1 VKLIEYIKKLDKKF
15 SVNKKV
21 VIAMGMLFVFGVL
34 AFVTLTTYKM
44 NQLAYSDLKKSSISV
59 SDAVF
64 QGLRVAMNTGDP
76 VIVSS
81 TEENLRKTIKGIK
94 SLTVAKSQKTIEL
107 FSPSD
112 IYTTNKDILKSFQT
126 KKIQLIDNVEKE
138 EFRIIRP
145 MIATDECLMCHA
157 NQKKGDVLGVLSLTF
172 STTEADEQINTTQ
185 NLFISLGIVFTIIS
199 LFFIDFLTK
208 MAMKPVERLKNNL
221 SLFFDYLHGEKDYIK
236 PFEVT
241 TNDEIGQMAMLINE
255 NIDVVA
261 KDIDEHRAF
270 INDLKNV
277 AHKMS
282 NGNFD
287 TSIDTAIDNP
297 ALKELKGIQNDLI
310 AELSGVFKAI
320 NSAINDLTEGEFLFD
335 ITIKDSGDFK
345 ETKESLKELNLTLSF
360 ILDGIN
366 TTVASVVD
374 GDLTRTLSIDQYK
387 GGFLDIATGLN
398 NVIGNLNITFRDINA
413 VMSRIS
419 TGDLSAKI
427 ETDYHND
434 YKKLKDSINSTVD
447 KLKEVINSV
456 NTTTNSIVDGL
467 GVINH
472 EAETIS
478 LSASK
483 QAQSVERTTTS
494 VEEMKQNIAH
504 NTSNANKTEQIAV
517 SVAKKAKAGEDAVN
531 NTAESMEDIA
541 ENIELIED
549 IAYQTNLLALN
560 AAIEAARAGETGK
573 GFAVVA
579 VEVRK
584 LAENSQKAA
593 VEISD
598 TMSKSVI
605 RAKGAGKLVNQ
616 IVPDI
621 AQTAEL
627 VKQVANA
634 SSEQN
639 IGMNEINNSM
649 IMIDRETNENVQA
662 SKNLSNTA
670 ENLYTDAKSLRELM
684 EFFKV

>member
-1 VKLIEYIKKLDKKF
+1 MRKKIKALDKNLN
-15 SVNKKV
+15 VNNKI
-21 VIAMGMLFVFGVL
+21 VIAMAMLFVFGVL
-34 AFVTLTTYKM
+34 SFVTLTAYKM
-44 NQLAYSDLKKSSISV
+44 NELAYKDLKKSAVSV

-76 VIVSS
+76 AIVSS
-81 TEENLRKTIKGIK
+81 TEENMKRTIKGIRNLSVSK
-94 SLTVAKSQKTIEL
+94 SKKTIQY
-107 FSPSD
+107 FSPGEK
-112 IYTTNKDILKSFQT
+112 YTTDKDILTSFT
-126 KKIQLIDNVEKE
+126 SKKTQLLDREAKD
-138 EFRIIRP
+138 EFEIIRP
-145 MIATDECLMCHA
+145 MIATNECLVCHA
-157 NQKKGDVLGVLSLTF
+157 NQKKGDVLGVISLSF
-172 STTEADEQINTTQ
+172 STLDATEQISGTKK
-185 NLFISLGIVFTIIS
+185 LFVTLGVLFTIVS
-199 LFFIDFLTK
+199 LFFINFLTK
-208 MAMKPVERLKNNL
+208 KAMKPVEKLKINL

-241 TNDEIGQMAMLINE
+241 TDDEIGQMAQLIND
-255 NIDVVA
+255 NIDIVA

-270 INDLKNV
+270 INDLKTV
-277 AHKMS
+277 ANEMS

-287 TSIDTAIDNP
+287 TSIKTEIDNH
-297 ALKELKGIQNDLI
+297 ALQELKSIQNDLI
-310 AELSGVFKAI
+310 KELSGVFKAI
-320 NSAINDLTEGEFLFD
+320 NSAIKDLTEGEFLFD
-335 ITIKDSGDFK
+335 IGIKDSGDFQV
-345 ETKESLKELNLTLSF
+345 TKDSLKDLNLTLSF

-366 TTVASVVD
+366 TTVTSVVD
-374 GDLTRTLSIDQYK
+374 GDLTRTLSTEQYK

-413 VMSRIS
+413 IMSRIAD
-419 TGDLSAKI
+419 GDLSAKI

-447 KLKEVINSV
+447 KLKEVINGV
-456 NTTTNSIVDGL
+456 NHTTNSIVDGL
-467 GVINH
+467 GIINH

-504 NTSNANKTEQIAV
+504 NTTSANKTEQIAV
-517 SVAKKAKAGEDAVN
+517 SVAKKAKAGGTAVN

-634 SSEQN
+634 SNEQS

-670 ENLYTDAKSLRELM
+670 ENLYTNAKNLRELM